1 MNVVGLT
8 DQNALIALEEVQDL
22 IKDADAVYDNDARL
36 CEEAANTKLND
47 ELENADFK
55 KAWQKWIADN
65 PEEK

>member
-8 DQNALIALEEVQDL
+8 DQNALITLEEVQDL

-47 ELENADFK
+47 ELEKFLAE
-55 KAWQKWIADN
+55 IS
-65 PEEK
+65 